1 MHKNV
6 LRKIC
11 VLKLK
16 IAYRL
21 IEINLARQKRRMES
35 STYLFIFCFVSTKKL
50 KKKKKKSKIS

>member
-21 IEINLARQKRRMES
+21 TAINLARQKRRRMES

-50 KKKKKKSKIS
+50 KKKKKGKIS

>member
-35 STYLFIFCFVSTKKL
+35 STYLFIFCFVSTQK
-50 KKKKKKSKIS
+50 